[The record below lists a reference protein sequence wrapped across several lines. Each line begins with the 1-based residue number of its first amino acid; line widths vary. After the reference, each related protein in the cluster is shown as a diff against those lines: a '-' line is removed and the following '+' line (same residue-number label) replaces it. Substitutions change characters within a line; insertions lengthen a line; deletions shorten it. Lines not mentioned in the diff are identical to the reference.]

1 MQPEPDMR
9 HVNEDQGVLPTAG
22 RMCRTVAVALIAGV
36 RRRESIEEIEARVV
50 DLPRGDQAL
59 IVGTTLG
66 GLFLLSL
73 IAAQF
78 GLIGLALYLLAIVFI
93 VN

>member
-1 MQPEPDMR
+1 MR
-9 HVNEDQGVLPTAG
+9 HANNDPWGGRGLVPAAG
-22 RMCRTVAVALIAGV
+22 RLCRTVAVALIAGV
-36 RRRESIEEIEARVV
+36 RRRETIDEIEERVA
-50 DLPRGDQAL
+50 DLPRADQAL

-78 GLIGLALYLLAIVFI
+78 GLVGLGLYLLGVVFL

>member
-1 MQPEPDMR
+1 MR
-9 HVNEDQGVLPTAG
+9 HTSEDDSVLNRAG
-22 RMCRTVAVALIAGV
+22 RLCRVVAAALIAGV
-36 RRRESIEEIEARVV
+36 RRRETLDEIEGRVA

-78 GLIGLALYLLAIVFI
+78 GFVGLGLYLLGVIFL

>member
-1 MQPEPDMR
+1 MR
-9 HVNEDQGVLPTAG
+9 QMIDLGGMLTRAG
-22 RMCRTVAVALIAGV
+22 RLCRLVAAALIAGV
-36 RRRESIEEIEARVV
+36 RRRETLDEIEGRVA
-50 DLPRGDQAL
+50 DLPPGDQAL

-78 GLIGLALYLLAIVFI
+78 GLVGLGLYLLGVVFL

>member
-1 MQPEPDMR
+1 MR
-9 HVNEDQGVLPTAG
+9 QTSEHDSVLNRAG
-22 RMCRTVAVALIAGV
+22 RLCRMVASALIAGV
-36 RRRESIEEIEARVV
+36 RRRETLDEIEGRVA

-78 GLIGLALYLLAIVFI
+78 GLVGLGLYLLGVVFL

>member
-1 MQPEPDMR
+1 MR
-9 HVNEDQGVLPTAG
+9 QTTGQDSLLNRAG
-22 RMCRTVAVALIAGV
+22 RTCRMVASALIAGV
-36 RRRESIEEIEARVV
+36 RRRETLDEIEDRVA
-50 DLPRGDQAL
+50 DLPRGDQVL

-78 GLIGLALYLLAIVFI
+78 GFIGLGLYLLGVVFL

>member
-1 MQPEPDMR
+1 MR
-9 HVNEDQGVLPTAG
+9 HANEDQGVLPTAG

-36 RRRESIEEIEARVV
+36 RRSETTEEIDARVA
-50 DLPRGDQAL
+50 DLPRADQVL

-78 GLIGLALYLLAIVFI
+78 GLVGLALYLLAVVFI

>member
-1 MQPEPDMR
+1 MR
-9 HVNEDQGVLPTAG
+9 HANEDRGLLPTAG
-22 RMCRTVAVALIAGV
+22 RMCRTAAVALIAGV
-36 RRRESIEEIEARVV
+36 RRSETIEEIEERVA

-59 IVGTTLG
+59 IVGTMLG

-78 GLIGLALYLLAIVFI
+78 GLVGLALYLLAVVFI

>member
-1 MQPEPDMR
+1 MR
-9 HVNEDQGVLPTAG
+9 QTTDHDSLVFRAG
-22 RMCRTVAVALIAGV
+22 RLTRMVAAALIAGV
-36 RRRESIEEIEARVV
+36 RRRETLDEIEGRVA
-50 DLPRGDQAL
+50 DLPRGDQVL

-78 GLIGLALYLLAIVFI
+78 GLMGLGLYLLGVIFL